1 MNINIREVK
10 KLCIEV
16 ESFMP
21 WVNGISSKEQYED
34 LLEVM
39 DQLVE
44 DYDSNQTLINM
55 IFPILERFE
64 EEAEQFKAFNE
75 RVDDLD
81 QGVAMLT
88 VIIDQHQLTYSDL
101 PEIGSKSLVSQ
112 IINGHRSLTL
122 RHIKGLSERFGIPKY
137 MFV

>member
-1 MNINIREVK
+1 MNIHN
-10 KLCIEV
+10 LCEQV
-16 ESFMP
+16 ERSMP
-21 WVNGISSKEQYED
+21 WINGISSRQQYEE
-34 LLEVM
+34 LIALM

-55 IFPILERFE
+55 LFPVLEQYE
-64 EEAEQFKAFNE
+64 ESSERFKAFNE
-75 RVDDLD
+75 RIDSLD

-101 PEIGSKSLVSQ
+101 PEVGSKSLVSQ

-122 RHIKGLSERFGIPKY
+122 HHIKALSKRFNIPTY